1 MWLASELAAFAQVVE
16 LGSFTA
22 SARALGVP
30 KVAVS
35 RAVQSLEKR
44 VGTKLLTR
52 TTRRVSLT
60 DAGRALLPH
69 AQRIAAEAAAARRA
83 MTPLTES
90 RRTLRVLADPAYGR
104 LLLAPLL
111 PRFMERYP
119 DIPLEVEM
127 ALALPE
133 EPGRPVG
140 SAVPE
145 RTAAAPGAGGHGARP
160 AAWSF
165 CVPRRPTCGRTRRCG
180 NPRTSP
186 GTRCWY
192 PGNWSPSCGSIAA
205 RPRRRWRLTPRLI
218 VTDPAVVHAAAAAG
232 AGIGV
237 LPEFLCRQGLA
248 MNKLER
254 VLPEWHVA
262 DLLELHAVS
271 DLRRA
276 RSPGVKALI
285 EFFVA
290 NMVPVLGRRITAAP
304 FEEFSRDVRP
314 QSALRARITAA
325 YRQRNPSA

>member
-16 LGSFTA
+16 LRSFTA

-30 KVAVS
+30 KVAIS

-44 VGTKLLTR
+44 VGAKLLTR
-52 TTRRVSLT
+52 TTRRVALT

-69 AQRIAAEAAAARRA
+69 AHRILAETVAARREIS
-83 MTPLTES
+83 PLTEG

-127 ALALPE
+127 AQALPG
-133 EPGRPVG
+133 EPGEQWDLLFQNGPPQREGLVGTPLGRPPVILCATPG
-140 SAVPE
+140 YLHANPPVKQPGDLAQHAVLV
-145 RTAAAPGAGGHGARP
+145 PGHQVTELRLHKGRNQAL
-160 AAWSF
+160 
-165 CVPRRPTCGRTRRCG
+165 VP
-180 NPRTSP
+180 
-186 GTRCWY
+186 
-192 PGNWSPSCGSIAA
+192 
-205 RPRRRWRLTPRLI
+205 LEPRLV
-218 VTDPAVVHAAAAAG
+218 VTDPAVVHAATAAG

-248 MNKLER
+248 TGKLAR
-254 VLPEWHVA
+254 VLPDWQVA

-276 RSPGVKALI
+276 RSPSVRALI

-290 NMVPVLGRRITAAP
+290 NMVPVLGRT
-304 FEEFSRDVRP
+304 
-314 QSALRARITAA
+314 
-325 YRQRNPSA
+325 